1 MKKHLSILI
10 IILGL
15 SVTSIKAQSYFPMR
29 NVETNLGPFSNIN
42 GQWIAIKPTNNTLG
56 ANYYQGINFGFDANN
71 YASLVNGVGTNEI
84 YFGRWSSDWKD
95 WSKIWHSGNLNNINT
110 DFIAKTITSSKIDIN
125 GEIIIGTGSVNANT
139 TKLFVRNPAGKTW
152 AISSGTNMVTESS
165 FSIYNWS
172 DNQTQ
177 PFFNI
182 AANGNIGIGTT
193 NTIAK
198 LTIRPTSESS
208 NGAFKL
214 LGFTYPSDQS
224 YWSENQIA
232 MMYNGEFKNLLSS
245 IGNSYL
251 NAGNVGNVGIG
262 TTNPDEKLT
271 VNGKIHAK
279 EVKIDLNFPAPDYVF
294 ANTYKLKSL
303 QEVEEFIKQ
312 NSHLPEIPSAKE
324 IEKNGLMLAEM
335 NMSLLKKIEELTLY
349 TIEQEK
355 KNIEQSKEIETLKKE
370 NEGFKSLSERLTK
383 IENQIK

>member
-1 MKKHLSILI
+1 MKKITLSAI
-10 IILGL
+10 IIISSII
-15 SVTSIKAQSYFPMR
+15 SVQAQTL
-29 NVETNLGPFSNIN
+29 N
-42 GQWIAIKPTNNTLG
+42 PTNSISVANSADSFIGGYTFSYSTAGTPWNGALISYGGFTNKYDCQISTDYGPNGGNHISFRTHNGDPSSNTTW
-56 ANYYQGINFGFDANN
+56 NPW
-71 YASLVNGVGTNEI
+71 NE
-84 YFGRWSSDWKD
+84 
-95 WSKIWHSGNLNNINT
+95 IWHSANLNNINS
-110 DFIAKTITSSKIDIN
+110 DFIAKTITSSKININ
-125 GEIIIGTGSVNANT
+125 GDITIGSGSVNANT

-182 AANGNIGIGTT
+182 DPNGNIGIGTT

-232 MMYNGEFKNLLSS
+232 MMYNGEFKTLLSS

-251 NAGNVGNVGIG
+251 NGGNVGIG

-279 EVKIDLNFPAPDYVF
+279 EVRIDLGIPAPDYVF
-294 ANTYKLKSL
+294 ANNYKLKSL

-349 TIEQEK
+349 SIAQEK
-355 KNIEQSKEIETLKKE
+355 KINTQAQELEALKD
-370 NEGFKSLSERLTK
+370 LALRVAK
-383 IENQIK
+383 IESELIHRN